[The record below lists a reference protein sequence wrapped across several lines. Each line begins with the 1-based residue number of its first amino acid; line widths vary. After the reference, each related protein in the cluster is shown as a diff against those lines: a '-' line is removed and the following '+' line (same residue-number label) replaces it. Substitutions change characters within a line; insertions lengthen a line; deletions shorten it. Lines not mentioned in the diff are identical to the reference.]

1 MKSSGFILADHAN
14 HGRVFIVLFH
24 PVDISVVAI
33 DDWATRQ
40 TSSAIDGRHHRRR
53 KLMDGRCRMISAVVM
68 VTIQVVIIVVVVVV
82 GIIRA
87 NDD

>member
-24 PVDISVVAI
+24 PVDISVTI
-33 DDWATRQ
+33 DGWATGQ
-40 TSSAIDGRHHRRR
+40 TSSAIDGCHHRRR
-53 KLMDGRCRMISAVVM
+53 KLMDGRCRMITAVVM